1 MSPGMRFAGL
11 WPRPRR
17 RARAA
22 EPATRS
28 SRALFWSR
36 FKRDRLAVASGIVLV
51 VVIVGCFAGLPVAEH
66 FLGHGPNDIFP
77 LAADINGYPAGPW
90 SHVPNSHGVPVVTP
104 QTPRTLFILGADGQ
118 LGHDE
123 FLRLLAGG
131 QTSLEIGVGAALL
144 AILIGVSV
152 GLLAG
157 YYGRAIDMVFS
168 RTSEFVMGFP
178 VLLFVIALGRSI
190 GDRFDDVT
198 VHGAFVHGVIA
209 LILAI
214 GLFSWFYPARIVRAQ
229 VLSLREQEFV
239 EAARMVGAS
248 NFRILRKHLL
258 PHVVSSVIVYGTL
271 VIAGSILLEA
281 ALAILNFGIDLPDAS
296 WGNMISLNYGTLL
309 VPGGVAGATG
319 STGTRASWLVP
330 LWPSI
335 ALLLTVLA
343 FVLVG
348 EGVRAA
354 LDPREQ
360 RR

>member
-1 MSPGMRFAGL
+1 MQTEHARETATAWPPLPGHNVTGMRFAG
-11 WPRPRR
+11 RR
-17 RARAA
+17 QARSA
-22 EPATRS
+22 ERGARS

-36 FKRDRLAVASGIVLV
+36 FKRDRLALTSAIFLV
-51 VVIVGCFAGLPVAEH
+51 FVIVGCFAGLPVAEH

-104 QTPRTLFILGADGQ
+104 ETPRTLFILGADGQ

-144 AILIGVSV
+144 AILIGVTV

-157 YYGRAIDMVFS
+157 YYGRVIDTVFS
-168 RTSEFVMGFP
+168 RTTEFVMGFP
-178 VLLFVIALGRSI
+178 ILLFVIA
-190 GDRFDDVT
+190 
-198 VHGAFVHGVIA
+198 
-209 LILAI
+209 
-214 GLFSWFYPARIVRAQ
+214 LFSWFYPARLVRAQ
-229 VLSLREQEFV
+229 VLALREQEFV

-258 PHVVSSVIVYGTL
+258 PHVASSVIVYGTL

-319 STGTRASWLVP
+319 STGIRASWLVP

-343 FVLVG
+343 FALLG

>member
-1 MSPGMRFAGL
+1 MRFAG
-11 WPRPRR
+11 RR
-17 RARAA
+17 QARSA
-22 EPATRS
+22 ERGARS

-36 FKRDRLAVASGIVLV
+36 FKRDRLALTSAIFLV
-51 VVIVGCFAGLPVAEH
+51 FVIVGCFAGLPVAEH

-104 QTPRTLFILGADGQ
+104 ETPRTLFILGADGQ

-144 AILIGVSV
+144 AILIGVTV

-157 YYGRAIDMVFS
+157 YYGRVIDTVFS
-168 RTSEFVMGFP
+168 RTTEFVMGFP
-178 VLLFVIALGRSI
+178 ILLFVIALGRSI
-190 GDRFDDVT
+190 GDRFADVT
-198 VHGAFVHGVIA
+198 LHGAFVHGVLA

-214 GLFSWFYPARIVRAQ
+214 GLFSWFYPARLVRAQ
-229 VLSLREQEFV
+229 VLALREQEFV

-258 PHVVSSVIVYGTL
+258 PHVASSVIVYGTL

-319 STGTRASWLVP
+319 STGIRASWLVP

-343 FVLVG
+343 FALLG

>member
-1 MSPGMRFAGL
+1 MRFRG
-11 WPRPRR
+11 RR
-17 RARAA
+17 RARSA
-22 EPATRS
+22 ESGTRS
-28 SRALFWSR
+28 PRALFWAR
-36 FKRDRLAVASGIVLV
+36 FKRDRIAVASASFLV
-51 VVIVGCFAGLPVAEH
+51 FVIVGCFAGLPIAEH

-104 QTPRTLFILGADGQ
+104 KTPRTLFILGADGQ

-131 QTSLEIGVGAALL
+131 QTSLEIGVGSALL

-152 GLLAG
+152 GLVAG
-157 YYGRAIDMVFS
+157 YYGRLIDTVFS
-168 RTSEFVMGFP
+168 RTTEFVMGFP

-190 GDRFDDVT
+190 GDRFDNVT

-209 LILAI
+209 LVLAI

-248 NFRILRKHLL
+248 NIRILRKHLL
-258 PHVVSSVIVYGTL
+258 PHVLSSVIVYGTL
-271 VIAGSILLEA
+271 VIATSIILEA
-281 ALAILNFGIDLPDAS
+281 ALAILNFGIALPDAS

-309 VPGGVAGATG
+309 VPGGVTG
-319 STGTRASWLVP
+319 STGATGIRASWLVP
-330 LWPSI
+330 FWPSV

-343 FVLVG
+343 FILLG
-348 EGVRAA
+348 DA
-354 LDPREQ
+354 LRDAFDPKLR
-360 RR
+360 